1 MANKFISSLTEL
13 KDKLFELILFLFVMG
28 FFLASFGI
36 VIFQIYFFLKNGEW
50 LPIAFADLFG
60 TELHKLGMKGV
71 VKIFEW
77 LPASITLF
85 CLSLV
90 MLFIVSKEARKA

>member
-13 KDKLFELILFLFVMG
+13 KDKLFELLLFLFVMG

-60 TELHKLGMKGV
+60 TELHKVGMKGV

-85 CLSLV
+85 CLGILII
-90 MLFIVSKEARKA
+90 FIVPKKA

>member
-60 TELHKLGMKGV
+60 TELHKVGMKGV

-85 CLSLV
+85 CLGILIII
-90 MLFIVSKEARKA
+90 IVPKKA

>member
-1 MANKFISSLTEL
+1 MTNKFVSSLTEL
-13 KDKLFELILFLFVMG
+13 KDKIFELILFLFVMG

-60 TELHKLGMKGV
+60 TELHQLGMKGV

-77 LPASITLF
+77 LPASITLL
-85 CLSLV
+85 CLGIL
-90 MLFIVSKEARKA
+90 MLFIVSKKA

>member
-1 MANKFISSLTEL
+1 MANKFISSLKEV

-50 LPIAFADLFG
+50 LPIAIADLFG
-60 TELHKLGMKGV
+60 TELHKVGMKGV

-85 CLSLV
+85 CLG
-90 MLFIVSKEARKA
+90 MLIIFIVPKKA

>member
-13 KDKLFELILFLFVMG
+13 KDKLFELLLFLFVMG
-28 FFLASFGI
+28 FFVASFGI

-60 TELHKLGMKGV
+60 TELHKVEMKGV

-85 CLSLV
+85 CLGILII
-90 MLFIVSKEARKA
+90 FIVPKKA

>member
-60 TELHKLGMKGV
+60 TELHKV
-71 VKIFEW
+71 
-77 LPASITLF
+77 
-85 CLSLV
+85 
-90 MLFIVSKEARKA
+90 